1 MRGRDFFCSW
11 LSPEVIE
18 TFLWR
23 REEELM
29 LIYAEKSSA
38 PASL

>member
-1 MRGRDFFCSW
+1 MRGRGFFCSW
-11 LSPEVIE
+11 HGSEVIE

-29 LIYAEKSSA
+29 LIYAEKSSG
-38 PASL
+38 PASF